1 MEKRHLLAVF
11 AELAKEDLPDGL
23 LVDDVVVR
31 VRLQRRRQVDAFRH
45 VGERQQ
51 LLPFFAATRE
61 INGRNCHKKSMGNC
75 HTEFV
80 GIVTGGESVLEQ

>member
-31 VRLQRRRQVDAFRH
+31 VRLQRRGEVDALRH

-51 LLPFFAATRE
+51 LLPFFAARGE
-61 INGRNCHKKSMGNC
+61 INGWGKLSRRVCGNF
-75 HTEFV
+75 H
-80 GIVTGGESVLEQ
+80 GRGEL